1 MNIWGST
8 PLPYVISNFILML
21 KRPIAL
27 TFMLV
32 TSLAFLGG
40 CGSQGSD
47 LDENGIV
54 VDEMPQDRRIGVIEE
69 LDNDDTVGTHRL
81 RLDDGDTILLQSAA
95 INLDDDKYSD
105 VGVEVRGVITYTKGN
120 KPLMEVT
127 NIDVLED
134 YVIEDTKAA
143 QWTEYDGSLFSI
155 RYRDDF
161 EMEKSDG
168 EVTFTLAIEPED
180 EDAEPSDEPMEDI
193 FTIFYA
199 PKEEDEDL
207 LGYLGL
213 ESDGAEHLLPAGL
226 ARSKVG
232 VLNLDALKK
241 EEDGVVTFYVEGEN
255 NFFELS
261 FEVSDHENALKHEN
275 LFYEMLGSFDL
286 KGDVPEGFE
295 EMDNSLMESRT
306 LDVDSVHS
314 GEASTQP
321 QVYTVD
327 LSNYESLASDTVG
340 FSLQYPKSWYF
351 EGSNSSESGVSQV
364 YNFGDESFDEGGSAL
379 VTMSVMSSD
388 PSTSTVTADGKSLGF
403 NDKGGT
409 VDVVY
414 KGNGRYFRFSGPK
427 NMQQTLINMAASVSE

>member
-1 MNIWGST
+1 M
-8 PLPYVISNFILML
+8 
-21 KRPIAL
+21 
-27 TFMLV
+27 
-32 TSLAFLGG
+32 
-40 CGSQGSD
+40 
-47 LDENGIV
+47 
-54 VDEMPQDRRIGVIEE
+54 
-69 LDNDDTVGTHRL
+69 
-81 RLDDGDTILLQSAA
+81 
-95 INLDDDKYSD
+95 
-105 VGVEVRGVITYTKGN
+105 
-120 KPLMEVT
+120 
-127 NIDVLED
+127 
-134 YVIEDTKAA
+134 IEDTKAA
-143 QWTEYDGSLFSI
+143 EWTDYDGALFSI

-168 EVTFTLAIEPED
+168 EVTFTLEIESDD
-180 EDAEPSDEPMEDI
+180 EDAEPSDEPSDEPMKDI
-193 FTIFYA
+193 FTVSYA
-199 PKEEDEDL
+199 PKGDEKDL
-207 LGYLGL
+207 LAYLGL

-241 EEDGVVTFYVEGEN
+241 EENGVVTFYVEGEN

-261 FEVSDHENALKHEN
+261 FEVSNHENALKHEN

-286 KGDVPEGFE
+286 KGDIPEGFE
-295 EMDNSLMESRT
+295 GMDNSLMESRT
-306 LDVDSVHS
+306 LDVDSIHS
-314 GEASTQP
+314 GEASTQT
-321 QVYTVD
+321 YTVD
-327 LSNYESLASDTVG
+327 LSNYESFESDTVG

-427 NMQQTLINMAASVSE
+427 DMQQTLINMAASVSE